1 MLRSILNMSLG
12 FQALSD
18 SDTHSIIKTMTG
30 WPSSG
35 SFTNNQFLEF
45 LEEIWCIGAHLGI
58 YIPYPNEIDT
68 MKELEKIVELL
79 KNEVFPAV
87 EYIDT
92 PLFLIIDKETKL
104 TIRKHTINL
113 DSYFFTDDHLELVI
127 SKGEPLI
134 TTRLFF
140 EGRHLPRINEG
151 INRIIETIIKP
162 LMSKDHKRQVITSRI
177 KELEQE
183 LLLIDQ

>member
-1 MLRSILNMSLG
+1 MSVG
-12 FQALSD
+12 FQVLSD
-18 SDTHSIIKTMTG
+18 SDTHSIIKTLTG
-30 WPSSG
+30 WPSAG
-35 SFTNNQFLEF
+35 SFTNKQFLEF

-92 PLFLIIDKETKL
+92 PLFLPIDKETKL
-104 TIRKHTINL
+104 TIRKQTINL
-113 DSYFFTDDHLELVI
+113 DSHFFTDDHLELVI
-127 SKGEPLI
+127 SKGDPLI

-140 EGRHLPRINEG
+140 EGKHLPIITEG
-151 INRIIETIIKP
+151 INKIIETIIKP
-162 LMSKDHKRQVITSRI
+162 IMSKDHKRQVITSKI

-183 LLLIDQ
+183 LTEIENE